1 MTITKED
8 IKRVVQRPSDLE
20 EIIKKLEKQ
29 KEFLKFQ
36 CKKAGA
42 RIKQLESLEKTLVK
56 DIDRLSEENN
66 NLKTIVKG
74 EK

>member
-8 IKRVVQRPSDLE
+8 IKRVVRGPSDLE
-20 EIIKKLEKQ
+20 EVIEKLEKQ
-29 KEFLKFQ
+29 KELLKFH

-66 NLKTIVKG
+66 NLKTMVKG

>member
-8 IKRVVQRPSDLE
+8 IKRVVRGPSDLE
-20 EIIKKLEKQ
+20 EVIEKLEKQ

>member
-1 MTITKED
+1 MMEKDD
-8 IKRVVQRPSDLE
+8 IKRVVRGPNDLE